1 MAPSLGELDVDQ
13 PALPP
18 GSRSIEPAIYV
29 DAVAKTAIPIT
40 HYRILDKQQPAV
52 TYRLVAKEW
61 RRRQHLDERD
71 VAVAIAGETPTPPR
85 KRSSART
92 TASV

>member
-52 TYRLVAKEW
+52 TYRPVAK
-61 RRRQHLDERD
+61 
-71 VAVAIAGETPTPPR
+71 A
-85 KRSSART
+85 
-92 TASV
+92 

>member
-18 GSRSIEPAIYV
+18 GSRSIEPANYV

-40 HYRILDKQQPAV
+40 HYRILGKQQPAV
-52 TYRLVAKEW
+52 TYRLVANQESEA
-61 RRRQHLDERD
+61 L
-71 VAVAIAGETPTPPR
+71 R
-85 KRSSART
+85 KQ
-92 TASV
+92 